1 MGGAVARAGERQ
13 RQIVDAR
20 YREVGGAASKP
31 PTFPRNKTGK
41 DGAPAKSKPSARER
55 ALPGVAVPPEWIAA
69 RHARFF
75 CVCRAGLFLQG
86 AQEVQ
91 EFLLLVGA

>member
-1 MGGAVARAGERQ
+1 MARAGERQ

-55 ALPGVAVPPEWIAA
+55 ALPGVAVPREWIAA
-69 RHARFF
+69 RHARLFLR
-75 CVCRAGLFLQG
+75 VPRRIFLQG